1 MGLTILG
8 LVLAVIA
15 FLILVFIM
23 RYIFYKD
30 TLNQIERRRQ
40 IEIMVAQGV
49 YQNQNQNQN
58 QNYNTIPRNNQSDT
72 QGIPPRYEDSIDISR
87 PPSYTYDLSSQA

>member
-49 YQNQNQNQN
+49 NQNQN

-72 QGIPPRYEDSIDISR
+72 QSIPPKYEDSIDISR
-87 PPSYTYDLSSQA
+87 PPSYTCDLSSHV

>member
-30 TLNQIERRRQ
+30 TLNRIERERQ

-49 YQNQNQNQN
+49 YQNQN
-58 QNYNTIPRNNQSDT
+58 YNTIPRNNQSDA
-72 QGIPPRYEDSIDISR
+72 QSIPPKYEDSIDISR
-87 PPSYTYDLSSQA
+87 PPSYNCDLSSHV